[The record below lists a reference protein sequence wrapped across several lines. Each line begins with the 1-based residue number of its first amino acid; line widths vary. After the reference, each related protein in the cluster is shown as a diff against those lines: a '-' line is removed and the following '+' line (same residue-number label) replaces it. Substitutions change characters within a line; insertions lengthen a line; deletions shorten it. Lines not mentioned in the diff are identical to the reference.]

1 MTTTRDRNIPGG
13 EPPGLSI
20 QLSCGA
26 RPLSLVAPRVT
37 RWAATTSRRPS
48 AGIPARGFRAQ
59 HLPTGRNRVR
69 TCPAMLV

>member
-20 QLSCGA
+20 QLSRGA
-26 RPLSLVAPRVT
+26 HPLSLVAPPRNPLGCDDLP
-37 RWAATTSRRPS
+37 SPS
-48 AGIPARGFRAQ
+48 AGIPARVFRAQ